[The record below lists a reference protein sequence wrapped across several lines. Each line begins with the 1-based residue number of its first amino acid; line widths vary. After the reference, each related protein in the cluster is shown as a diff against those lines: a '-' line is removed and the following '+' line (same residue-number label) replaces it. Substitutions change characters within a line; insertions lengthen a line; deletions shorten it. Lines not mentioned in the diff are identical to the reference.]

1 MNFDLK
7 KMRLLKHSRALLLA
21 AGVLVFAAAVAQSAE
36 NWETTVS
43 PFAPGSFPELR
54 PLRAKYN
61 FGWNGVIAA
70 SGDVRLAR
78 TGIGRFELEATGGT
92 LGFARNLWPYDVKH
106 LAVSDVHTLRPIE
119 VAEVETFGK
128 KQVTTKASFT
138 PERATSVQEERRGSS
153 TKSKT
158 RAFAFPNIFSV
169 DSALLYLRTQ
179 PLKEGSVERVVI
191 YPATSAYLATIT
203 VRGHEQI
210 TVPTGTYDAIKVDL
224 QLNKIGKKRELQPH
238 KKFKRA
244 TVWLSNDA
252 DRLILRAET
261 QVFIG
266 TIFAELQSVQFETA
280 KP

>member
-1 MNFDLK
+1 
-7 KMRLLKHSRALLLA
+7 MRLSSKRRHFLLT
-21 AGVLVFAAAVAQSAE
+21 FAALVATTVSAFSAD
-36 NWETTVS
+36 NWEATVS

-61 FGWNGVIAA
+61 FGWNGVTAA
-70 SGDVRLAR
+70 SGDIRLAR
-78 TGIGRFELEATGGT
+78 GTGGRFELEAKGGT
-92 LGFARNLWPYDVKH
+92 LGFARSLWPYDVKH
-106 LAVSDVHTLRPIE
+106 VGVSDANTLRPIE

-128 KQVTTKASFT
+128 KEVTTKATFT
-138 PERATSVQEERRGSS
+138 NERADSVQEERRGSAVA
-153 TKSKT
+153 SKNRGFT
-158 RAFAFPNIFSV
+158 SPNIFSV

-179 PLKEGSVERVVI
+179 PLKEGAVQRVVI

-203 VRGHEQI
+203 VVGHEQL
-210 TVPTGTYDAIKVDL
+210 TVPTGTYDAIKLDV
-224 QLNKIGKKRELQPH
+224 QLSKIGKNRQLQKH

-252 DRLILRAET
+252 DRLILRVET

-266 TIFAELQSVQFETA
+266 TVYAELQSLQFENANA

>member
-1 MNFDLK
+1 
-7 KMRLLKHSRALLLA
+7 MRLFANRRHLLLTL
-21 AGVLVFAAAVAQSAE
+21 GLLVTTATSAFSAE
-36 NWETTVS
+36 SWEATVS

-61 FGWNGVIAA
+61 FGWNGVTAA

-78 TGIGRFELEATGGT
+78 TGVGRFELEATGGT
-92 LGFARNLWPYDVKH
+92 LGFARSLWPYDVKH
-106 LAVSDVHTLRPIE
+106 IATSDVHTLRPIE
-119 VAEVETFGK
+119 VSELEKFRKKEVA
-128 KQVTTKASFT
+128 TKATFT
-138 PERATSVQEERRGSS
+138 PEQATTVQEERRGSAV
-153 TKSKT
+153 TSKT
-158 RAFAFPNIFSV
+158 RSFTFPNIFSV

-203 VRGHEQI
+203 VVGHEQI
-210 TVPTGTYDAIKVDL
+210 TVPTGKYDAIKVDL

-238 KKFKRA
+238 KKFKHA

-252 DRLILRAET
+252 DRLILRVET

-266 TIFAELQSVQFETA
+266 TVFAELQSVQFETA